1 MTTQMRFAVSVM
13 ILLCNL
19 HTLSMAQ
26 QQAMFEHPVYFE
38 DGQGNRDTIIIG
50 GDTTAALGLNPEFGE
65 IPLNTPF
72 DSVFEVRT
80 ISEIEWWK
88 ANPTFT
94 KKYIG
99 WSEKVFGFPEPCENI
114 EFVRFVIRIQHLPL
128 KISWD
133 SNLYKDSLCILSSY
147 VTSGAHAIN
156 IGPWTLSLNPEDENL
171 AYCVAQHDSIILD
184 IGQGLYP
191 GNLYNEFIYDI
202 EGGTS
207 DTMLILQWDFD
218 YSGSSLVCGE
228 IVSTDYN
235 QKSDSIYKIYP
246 NPSFDIINI
255 TWEEA
260 KYKVNDI
267 KVYSSSGQLIR
278 NVLPDAV
285 GFNGV
290 KLHVSN
296 WISGVY
302 FVTLI
307 GDKHISTAKILKY

>member
-1 MTTQMRFAVSVM
+1 MKITLAFFIF
-13 ILLCNL
+13 ILFWHCNIG
-19 HTLSMAQ
+19 AQ
-26 QQAMFEHPVYFE
+26 VTAMFEHPVYFE
-38 DGQGNRDTIIIG
+38 DGQGNRDTVIIG

-80 ISEIEWWK
+80 ISAIEWWK

-94 KKYIG
+94 KKFIG

-114 EFVRFVIRIQHLPL
+114 EFVRFVIHIKYLPL
-128 KISWD
+128 KVFWD

-147 VTSGAHAIN
+147 VTSGENAII
-156 IGPWTLSLNPEDENL
+156 IGPWTLSLNPADENL
-171 AYCVAQHDSIILD
+171 AYCVAQHDSILLD

-191 GNLYNEFIYDI
+191 GNLYNEFIYDV

-228 IVSTDYN
+228 IVSTDHPQN
-235 QKSDSIYKIYP
+235 ANSIYKVYP
-246 NPSFDIINI
+246 NPTSENINI
-255 TWEEA
+255 SWDNSQGTI
-260 KYKVNDI
+260 KDI
-267 KVYSSSGQLIR
+267 RVYSSGGQVIKNVSFEQVGLNDIR
-278 NVLPDAV
+278 IYTSD
-285 GFNGV
+285 
-290 KLHVSN
+290 

-302 FVTLI
+302 FISLR
-307 GDKHISTAKILKY
+307 GDQHLSIEKIVKY